1 MAAGDKKPSTEDALE
16 QQALAIGERLMQMHS
31 FMQIRT
37 VDVVDGVALVDRVG
51 VGSFSYQ
58 HNSTAE

>member
-16 QQALAIGERLMQMHS
+16 QEARAIGERLLTMHP
-31 FMQIRT
+31 FMQIRK

-51 VGSFSYQ
+51 VGSFSYPK
-58 HNSTAE
+58 NSKA